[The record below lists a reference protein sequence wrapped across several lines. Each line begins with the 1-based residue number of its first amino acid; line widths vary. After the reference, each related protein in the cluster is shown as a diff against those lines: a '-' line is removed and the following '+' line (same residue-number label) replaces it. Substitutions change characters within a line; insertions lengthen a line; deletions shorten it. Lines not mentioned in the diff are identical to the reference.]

1 MEQFY
6 IDAMGWK
13 LSKKPPLVSQQAVVL
28 LGCFT
33 N

>member
-6 IDAMGWK
+6 IDAVG
-13 LSKKPPLVSQQAVVL
+13 LEIKKPPLVSQQAVVF